1 MAQAAASMTYAPRP
15 TQPAHKALLS
25 ILCNTMDT
33 LQVSLCLVSQSR
45 LKGAGTATHDSSP
58 T

>member
-1 MAQAAASMTYAPRP
+1 MTYATRP
-15 TQPAHKALLS
+15 TQPAHKASLS

-33 LQVSLCLVSQSR
+33 LQASLCLVSQSR